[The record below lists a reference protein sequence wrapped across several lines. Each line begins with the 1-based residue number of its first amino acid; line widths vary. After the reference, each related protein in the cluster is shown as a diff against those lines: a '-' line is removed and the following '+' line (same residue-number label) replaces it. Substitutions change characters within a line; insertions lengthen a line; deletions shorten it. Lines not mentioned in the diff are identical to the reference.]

1 MLFRSTGAGFYE
13 GSTDITRTYA
23 LGEIPQYMKDDFT
36 LVAISNLMLASAK
49 FMYGCTGL
57 TLDMLARKPFWDRN
71 MNFNH
76 GTGHG
81 VGYLLN
87 IHEGPSGFRWQYR
100 AHEIQP
106 LEEGMVI
113 TDEPGVYIEGSHGV
127 RLENELL
134 VCKGEKN
141 EYGQFMYMDT
151 ITYVPMDLD
160 AINPDMMTA
169 EEKKL
174 LNDYHKQVYEKVSP
188 YLNEEE
194 KEWLAK
200 YTREI

>member
-1 MLFRSTGAGFYE
+1 
-13 GSTDITRTYA
+13 
-23 LGEIPQYMKDDFT
+23 
-36 LVAISNLMLASAK
+36 
-49 FMYGCTGL
+49 
-57 TLDMLARKPFWDRN
+57 
-71 MNFNH
+71 
-76 GTGHG
+76 
-81 VGYLLN
+81 
-87 IHEGPSGFRWQYR
+87 
-100 AHEIQP
+100 
-106 LEEGMVI
+106 
-113 TDEPGVYIEGSHGV
+113 
-127 RLENELL
+127 
-134 VCKGEKN
+134 
-141 EYGQFMYMDT
+141 MYMDT